1 MIIIVGL
8 RPRPRRPHH
17 GARFGGIEAPGFCFI
32 QSGSSRIRF
41 TCIYIYIYIYMYTHI
56 SLFESYT
63 SFLDFMTCSC
73 SATIENTKTVLTK
86 RRLSKEDCLARNAPV
101 L

>member
-41 TCIYIYIYIYMYTHI
+41 TCIYIYIYICIYTHI
-56 SLFESYT
+56 IIRIIYLVPRFYDVLLLRDNRKHQN
-63 SFLDFMTCSC
+63 SFD
-73 SATIENTKTVLTK
+73 
-86 RRLSKEDCLARNAPV
+86 
-101 L
+101 